1 MVNDNL
7 KTYTYNYP
15 KPSVTTDCILIRKS
29 GREKEILL
37 IKRKYDPFLGKWALP
52 GGFVEIDEDLEAGAN
67 RELEE
72 ETGLKNIALTQFK
85 TYGTPGRDPRGRTIS
100 VIYYGFLT
108 NESPKIEAGDDAAE
122 ASWFELHELPE
133 LAFDHEEI
141 LKDFIAINL
150 QH

>member
-100 VIYYGFLT
+100 VVYYGFLS
-108 NESPKIEAGDDAAE
+108 NASPIVEAGDDAAE
-122 ASWFELHELPE
+122 ACWFALDELPE
-133 LAFDHEEI
+133 LAFDHESIMRDFKSLI
-141 LKDFIAINL
+141 LEN
-150 QH
+150 

>member
-1 MVNDNL
+1 MG
-7 KTYTYNYP
+7 T
-15 KPSVTTDCILIRKS
+15 
-29 GREKEILL
+29 
-37 IKRKYDPFLGKWALP
+37 WALP

-100 VIYYGFLT
+100 VVYYGFLT
-108 NESPKIEAGDDAAE
+108 NKSPKIEAGDDAAE
-122 ASWFELHELPE
+122 ASWFDLNDLPE

>member
-100 VIYYGFLT
+100 VVYYG
-108 NESPKIEAGDDAAE
+108 
-122 ASWFELHELPE
+122 
-133 LAFDHEEI
+133 
-141 LKDFIAINL
+141 
-150 QH
+150 

>member
-1 MVNDNL
+1 M
-7 KTYTYNYP
+7 KTFTYNYP
-15 KPSVTTDCILIRKS
+15 KPSVTTDCIVLKLAGAIK
-29 GREKEILL
+29 KVLL
-37 IKRKYDPFLGKWALP
+37 IKRKHDPFMGKWALP

-100 VIYYGFLT
+100 VVYYGFST
-108 NESPKIEAGDDAAE
+108 NKSPKIEAGDDAAE
-122 ASWFELHELPE
+122 ASWFDLNDLPE

>member
-1 MVNDNL
+1 MG
-7 KTYTYNYP
+7 T
-15 KPSVTTDCILIRKS
+15 
-29 GREKEILL
+29 
-37 IKRKYDPFLGKWALP
+37 WALP
-52 GGFVEIDEDLEAGAN
+52 GGFVEIDEDLHAGAL

-72 ETGLKNIALTQFK
+72 ETGLKSIALAQFK

-100 VIYYGFLT
+100 VVYYGLLT
-108 NESPKIEAGDDAAE
+108 NESQKIEAGDDAAE
-122 ASWFELHELPE
+122 ASWFELNELPE